1 MRPLSHWQRLP
12 HMKPKVWALSWGLV
26 RARNWRWELQM
37 GEIYPDG
44 SFRRHE
50 GVLVRLDE
58 PLPML
63 TDDPTAGRLL
73 TRLVETGSG
82 CWRVFGKTLR
92 EHKDWRIAV
101 ADALLQ
107 RWDAQP

>member
-1 MRPLSHWQRLP
+1 MRPDH
-12 HMKPKVWALSWGLV
+12 WALAYGLV
-26 RARNWRWELQM
+26 RARDWRWELQM

-58 PLPML
+58 PLPLL

-73 TRLVETGSG
+73 TRLVETGPG
-82 CWRVFGKTLR
+82 CWRVFGDALR
-92 EHKDWRIAV
+92 ARRDWRIAV
-101 ADALLQ
+101 AEALLK
-107 RWDAQP
+107 RWEQAP